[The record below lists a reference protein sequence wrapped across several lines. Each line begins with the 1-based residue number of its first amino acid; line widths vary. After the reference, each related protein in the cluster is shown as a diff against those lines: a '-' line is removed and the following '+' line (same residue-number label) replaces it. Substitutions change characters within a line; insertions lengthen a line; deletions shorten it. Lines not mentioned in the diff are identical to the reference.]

1 MEEKKKG
8 CIIYADLIHTVR
20 KLPKEA
26 RADLLMAILEYIN
39 GETPIISDILV
50 DLVFEPVRRQIDRD
64 VEKYED
70 KSRKNSENGKKG
82 GRPRKANE
90 SEENPKNRPLFF
102 ESEKSHIDTDTD
114 TDKVTKTNTK
124 KDTIVSNTDVSPP
137 APVRVK
143 REVFR
148 PPTLEEVKNHA
159 AETMSGSRDAPE
171 AFHDYYTSNG
181 WKVGRNPMKDWKAA
195 YKNWIKREQN
205 GTYQQPISRKSTGE
219 TKTERDARA
228 WEEFGKDY
236 LEGRRTIS
244 TLFGFDENRT
254 DAG

>member
-90 SEENPKNRPLFF
+90 SEENPKNPPLFF

-114 TDKVTKTNTK
+114 TDKVTKTDTK
-124 KDTIVSNTDVSPP
+124 KGTIVSNTDVSPP

-148 PPTLEEVKNHA
+148 PPSLEEVKNHA

-195 YKNWIKREQN
+195 YKNWIKREKN
-205 GTYQQPISRKSTGE
+205 GTYQQPISGQQFTGQKQESEFERWKSLGTDIE
-219 TKTERDARA
+219 K
-228 WEEFGKDY
+228 
-236 LEGRRTIS
+236 GRRE
-244 TLFGFDENRT
+244 LAELRGFAT
-254 DAG
+254 D

>member
-90 SEENPKNRPLFF
+90 SEENPKNPPLFF
-102 ESEKSHIDTDTD
+102 ESEKSHTDTDTD
-114 TDKVTKTNTK
+114 TDKVTKTDTK

-148 PPTLEEVKNHA
+148 PPTLEEVKAYA
-159 AETMSGSRDAPE
+159 AEYMKGSIDAPE
-171 AFHDYYTSNG
+171 EFHNHYEARG
-181 WKVGRNPMKDWKAA
+181 WLMNKTPMKNWQAA
-195 YKNWIKREQN
+195 YRNWIKREKN
-205 GTYQQPISRKSTGE
+205 GTYQQPISGQQFAGQ
-219 TKTERDARA
+219 TKPES
-228 WEEFGKDY
+228 EFQRWKNLGTDLDK
-236 LEGRRTIS
+236 GRRQ
-244 TLFGFDENRT
+244 LAEMLGFPED
-254 DAG
+254 

>member
-26 RADLLMAILEYIN
+26 RADLLIAILEYIN

-102 ESEKSHIDTDTD
+102 ESEKSHTDTDTD
-114 TDKVTKTNTK
+114 TDTVTKTDTK

-148 PPTLEEVKNHA
+148 PPTLEEVKAYA
-159 AETMSGSRDAPE
+159 AESMKGSIDAPE
-171 AFHDYYTSNG
+171 EFHNHYEARG
-181 WKVGRNPMKDWKAA
+181 WLMNKTPMKNWQAA
-195 YKNWIKREQN
+195 FRNWAKKEKN
-205 GTYQQPISRKSTGE
+205 GTYQQPIPGQQFAGE
-219 TKTERDARA
+219 TKQQRSERLI
-228 WEEFGKDY
+228 EEWGTNLD
-236 LEGRRTIS
+236 EGRRKFAQ
-244 TLFGFDENRT
+244 LFGGSE
-254 DAG
+254 G